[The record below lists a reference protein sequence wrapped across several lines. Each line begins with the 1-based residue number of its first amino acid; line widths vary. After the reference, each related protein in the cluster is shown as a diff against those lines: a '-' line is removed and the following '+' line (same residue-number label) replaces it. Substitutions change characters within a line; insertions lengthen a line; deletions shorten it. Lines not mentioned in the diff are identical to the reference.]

1 MKLLRVSA
9 ITAVL
14 TIAWSAPLA
23 AESPA
28 VRIFANHSERIAYI
42 ETNGTLYNDSVERN
56 AGSGIM
62 IGDRLIVT
70 NNHLI
75 PDADNFRTL
84 QVSVRLGP
92 RRAQTPALQIA
103 AIQRD
108 PERDLAV
115 LKLAQPVAVPNNSS
129 CPLPLLDKENTVP
142 IGSSLFV
149 LGYPVEQ
156 DLSITDGIV
165 SNKSGPSG
173 RWQTSVP
180 INPGNSGG
188 PAFGESGIL
197 IGFAVSGIVK
207 WKHGND
213 EIAVQNVNFV
223 IPTYSLLQG
232 PLAPLLDELPPPPQ
246 RCWRLASTPAPLD
259 LSVLAS
265 STIRTS
271 SFVCS
276 TTREGTPTC
285 TTLSFPISQ
294 PRLPVR
300 FSQSFTVA
308 RAKEKQLADLP
319 KDYHNYNEAF
329 TAESGYSIT
338 DCRPQISSASNADQI
353 ACKISADRRSAN
365 LIYRL
370 GSGMGFERANGW
382 LHATVTLLQTVIRS
396 GAAGAPLPLN

>member
-1 MKLLRVSA
+1 MKLFRASVV
-9 ITAVL
+9 TAVL
-14 TIAWSAPLA
+14 SVAWAPPLA

-42 ETNGTLYNDSVERN
+42 ETTGALYNGSVERN

-70 NNHLI
+70 NNHLL
-75 PDADNFRTL
+75 PDADNFRTS
-84 QVSVRLGP
+84 QISVRLRSP
-92 RRAQTPALQIA
+92 TVQTPALQVA

-108 PERDLAV
+108 PDRDLAV

-129 CPLPLLDKENTVP
+129 CPVPLLDKESMVP

-149 LGYPVEQ
+149 LGYPVDQ

-173 RWQTSVP
+173 RWQTTTP

-197 IGFAVSGIVK
+197 VGFAVSGIVR
-207 WKHGND
+207 WKHGDD
-213 EIAVQNVNFV
+213 EIVVQNVNFV

-246 RCWRLASTPAPLD
+246 RCWRLASAPAPLD
-259 LSVLAS
+259 LSALTNS
-265 STIRTS
+265 IIRTS

-276 TTREGTPTC
+276 TSNEGTPTC
-285 TTLSFPISQ
+285 TNVPFPINAI
-294 PRLPVR
+294 RLPAH

-308 RAKEKQLADLP
+308 RAKERQLGGLS
-319 KDYHNYNEAF
+319 KDYSNYNEAF

-338 DCRPQISSASNADQI
+338 DCRSQISSASNADQI
-353 ACKISADRRSAN
+353 ACKVSADRRSAN
-365 LIYRL
+365 LNFRL
-370 GSGMGFERANGW
+370 GSGPGFERANGW
-382 LHATVTLLQTVIRS
+382 LHATVTLLQKKDD
-396 GAAGAPLPLN
+396 